1 MASGNTGKQLED
13 AMSYLETQVR
23 GRTMDKEWRDHVRF
37 AWDVSPTLAVYLP
50 QVSSK
55 PKVNFKQVSGSLE
68 LYLDFVGLILFFYFY
83 FLNFQSN
90 GISKS

>member
-55 PKVNFKQVSGSLE
+55 PKVNFKQVSEGLK
-68 LYLDFVGLILFFYFY
+68 LYLEFVGVLF
-83 FLNFQSN
+83 
-90 GISKS
+90 

>member
-55 PKVNFKQVSGSLE
+55 SKVNF
-68 LYLDFVGLILFFYFY
+68 
-83 FLNFQSN
+83 
-90 GISKS
+90 

>member
-1 MASGNTGKQLED
+1 
-13 AMSYLETQVR
+13 MSYLETQVR

-55 PKVNFKQVSGSLE
+55 PKVNFKQVSEGLE
-68 LYLDFVGLILFFYFY
+68 LYLDFLGLILIFYIY
-83 FLNFQSN
+83 MNFDP
-90 GISKS
+90 K

>member
-50 QVSSK
+50 QVGSK
-55 PKVNFKQVSGSLE
+55 L
-68 LYLDFVGLILFFYFY
+68 LFFPEFSVKRH
-83 FLNFQSN
+83 FKELKRQ
-90 GISKS
+90 I